1 MTFLNKIYLLLWC
14 MKKSFTIG
22 VFLLIQSFTFS
33 QEFKERYESIDVKSY
48 SIDIS
53 LSDSSNE
60 IRVTEKIE
68 ILFLKNTTSFY
79 LDLVD
84 QGADKKGMKI
94 SKLLEN
100 NSEISFNHSF
110 SKITINPSAVKA
122 NETRTYA
129 ITYSGIPKDGLVI
142 SKNKFGDR
150 TFFGDNWPTR
160 ARNWIAS
167 VDHPSDKATVSW
179 EVDVPNHYKVVANG
193 EFKSEINLPNNRKKV
208 SYYSATAIPTKVM
221 VIGVAQFSVEQSGSV
236 NSIPVSS
243 WIYPQNEKEGFY
255 DYALATIILEYFITH
270 IGDYSYEK
278 LANVQSTT
286 RYGGMENA
294 SCIFY
299 DEKSVKGNRSCEPL
313 LAHEIAHQWFGN
325 AASEMDWPHLWL
337 SEGFATYFTNLYL
350 EEKKGK
356 EVFIAQEISDRKEIV
371 DFYKNNK
378 TPVIDTISTDLMYR
392 LNPNSYQKGGWVLHM
407 LRRKIGDELFWKG
420 IMLYYATYKLSNAT
434 SNDFI
439 AIMEKTSGM
448 ELSSFFDQWLRK
460 SGHPEI
466 NFESKKNKK
475 DVTIDLKQVQS
486 SDVVFSFPLEIKIQ
500 YKDDS
505 FEINTVEINQKN
517 QSFIFPISKKIKLIT
532 LDPNTN
538 LLFEEVK

>member
-1 MTFLNKIYLLLWC
+1 

-22 VFLLIQSFTFS
+22 LFLLIQYFTFS
-33 QEFKERYESIDVKSY
+33 QEYKERYEAIDVKSY

-68 ILFLKNTTSFY
+68 ILFLKNVTSFY

-122 NETRTYA
+122 NETRTYT

-179 EVDVPNHYKVVANG
+179 EVEVPNQYKVVANG
-193 EFKSEINLPNNRKKV
+193 AFKSEMNLADNRKKV

-255 DYALATIILEYFITH
+255 DYALATGILEYFITH
-270 IGDYSYEK
+270 VGDYSYEK

-299 DEKSVKGNRSCEPL
+299 DEKSVKGNRASEPL

-356 EVFIAQEISDRKEIV
+356 EVFNEQEISDRKEVIE
-371 DFYKNNK
+371 FYKGNK

-407 LRRKIGDELFWKG
+407 LRRKIGDEIFWKG
-420 IMLYYATYKLSNAT
+420 MKLYYATYKLSNAT
-434 SNDFI
+434 SDDFI
-439 AIMEKTSGM
+439 AIMEQTSGM

-466 NFESKKNKK
+466 NVVTKKSKKELTLE
-475 DVTIDLKQVQS
+475 VKQVQS
-486 SDVVFSFPLEIKIQ
+486 SGVIFSFPLEVKLL
-500 YKDDS
+500 YKDGSSDIKT
-505 FEINTVEINQKN
+505 FEIDQKN
-517 QSFIFPISKKIKLIT
+517 QTISLPISKKVKSII

>member
-1 MTFLNKIYLLLWC
+1 

-22 VFLLIQSFTFS
+22 LFLLIQSFTFS
-33 QEFKERYESIDVKSY
+33 QEYKERYESIDVKSY
-48 SIDIS
+48 SIGIA

-68 ILFLKNTTSFY
+68 ILFLKNVASFY

-84 QGADKKGMKI
+84 QEADKKGMKI

-110 SKITINPSAVKA
+110 AKIHINPSAVSA
-122 NETRTYA
+122 NEIRTYT

-142 SKNKFGDR
+142 SKNKYGDR

-208 SYYSATAIPTKVM
+208 SYYSATEIPTKVM
-221 VIGVAQFSVEQSGSV
+221 VIGVAKFSVEQSGVV
-236 NSIPVSS
+236 NNIPVSS

-255 DYALATIILEYFITH
+255 DYALATGILEYFISH
-270 IGDYSYEK
+270 VGDYSYEK

-356 EVFIAQEISDRKEIV
+356 EVFAAQEISDRKEVI
-371 DFYKNNK
+371 DFYKDNK

-392 LNPNSYQKGGWVLHM
+392 LNPNSYQKGGWILHM

-420 IMLYYATYKLSNAT
+420 IKTYYSTYKLSNAT

-439 AIMEKTSGM
+439 AIMEQTSGM

-466 NFESKKNKK
+466 NIESKTNKK
-475 DVTIDLKQVQS
+475 EVTIDLKQVQTS
-486 SDVVFSFPLEIKIQ
+486 GVVFTFPLEIKLL
-500 YKDDS
+500 YSDGS
-505 FEINTVEINQKN
+505 SEIKTLEVKQKN
-517 QSFIFPISKKIKLIT
+517 QSFIFPLSKKIKLIT